1 MPKYNGLSP
10 KEKMFVVEYLKDLNA
25 SQAFLRAGYKSKR
38 LDIGSA
44 KVMGKI
50 GVREAII
57 EAQEKRS
64 ERTMITIDKVLTD
77 IELIKVDAMK
87 QTDGKM
93 ADRTAALK
101 ACELLGKHL
110 KMFTDK
116 VEHTGANGKP
126 LFEKIIIELV
136 HS

>member
-50 GVREAII
+50 GVREAIR

-77 IELIKVDAMK
+77 IELIKADAMK

-93 ADRTAALK
+93 ADRAAALK